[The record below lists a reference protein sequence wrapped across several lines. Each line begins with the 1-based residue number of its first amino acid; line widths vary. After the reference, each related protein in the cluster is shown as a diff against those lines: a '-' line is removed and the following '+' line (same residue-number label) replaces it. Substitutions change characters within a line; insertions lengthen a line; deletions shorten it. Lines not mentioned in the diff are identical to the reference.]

1 LERPTRSVDCRSAT
15 QENSGDDDDELPNY
29 TIVEDSERSGYIYA
43 FDMAIPDSTDPA
55 DEEIMETNPE
65 EESVETGE
73 QESMETDLKEETV
86 GTDDEDDSDTD
97 FVPASNDCGLCQL
110 PVRTRPSCMACPPAR
125 LTGYVQ

>member
-1 LERPTRSVDCRSAT
+1 
-15 QENSGDDDDELPNY
+15 
-29 TIVEDSERSGYIYA
+29 
-43 FDMAIPDSTDPA
+43 MAIPDSTDPA

-110 PVRTRPSCMACPPAR
+110 PIHVPPSCLKEDDTDEDDADRGNADESK
-125 LTGYVQ
+125 